1 LVFCVVYFMV
11 TVVVPLLFFHVIFE
25 VRLPVS
31 LLIGTVTDDV
41 PPALSAVGVHRLH
54 VVAVVPVCFAVLS
67 VVVAAIFEHTTLA
80 FSAADADWA
89 SGRANP
95 VAAIAVAA
103 QNAPTRSAGLI
114 DSPPGR
120 NDLFFTAED
129 SYGWRIRLVIM
140 PFSFSAC

>member
-1 LVFCVVYFMV
+1 VMMVRYAVPEVQPVFVFCVVYFIV
-11 TVVVPLLFFHVIFE
+11 TVVVPLPFFHVIFE

-80 FSAADADWA
+80 LSAAPADCA

-103 QNAPTRSAGLI
+103 QNAPSFESLTVV
-114 DSPPGR
+114 SPWSESSFLQGR
-120 NDLFFTAED
+120 
-129 SYGWRIRLVIM
+129 R
-140 PFSFSAC
+140 